1 MQKSPEDA
9 PTGPAKRSNSN
20 KGSTGAATGGGPN
33 TQGSG
38 LKLDRLDSQILHR
51 LQLDA
56 GISNAELA
64 EQIGL
69 SANACWRRVKRLED
83 EGVIR
88 ARVALLDPN
97 RLGLGVTVFVTIKTT
112 EHNERW
118 LSTFSRGVSA
128 LPEVVEFYRMS
139 GDVDYLLKIVVRD
152 IADYDRVYKKLI
164 AVAPL
169 SDVSSS
175 FAMEQ
180 IKSSTALPVTTQS

>member
-1 MQKSPEDA
+1 MQNSTNNED
-9 PTGPAKRSNSN
+9 
-20 KGSTGAATGGGPN
+20 GAELRRT
-33 TQGSG
+33 
-38 LKLDRLDSQILHR
+38 KLDRLDTKILHI

-56 GISNAELA
+56 GISNADLA
-64 EQIGL
+64 EQVGL
-69 SANACWRRVKRLED
+69 SANACWRRVKRLDD

-88 ARVALLDPN
+88 ARVALLDAA
-97 RLGLGVTVFVTIKTT
+97 RLGLAVTVFVTVKTT

-118 LSTFSRGVSA
+118 LNTFSRGVSA

-139 GDVDYLLKIVVRD
+139 GDVDYLLKIMVQD

-180 IKSSTALPVTTQS
+180 IKSSTALPIASS